1 MPLWTIARHAAGHP
15 KGPEASCGG
24 LGLLRRAFFW
34 KGNNM
39 EPIVINTVI
48 NTDKEL
54 ERLEG
59 VIRKNLAAFYEV
71 GQALMAIRDKRLY
84 LHKNGG
90 KYQTFEAY
98 CQGVWDFNSSRAR
111 QLIMAT
117 EALENVKS
125 VTSGNTPSSERQA
138 RPLSKLEPEQQ
149 RQAWQKAVET
159 APEGKVTAA
168 HVARV
173 VKGMTEPEEEKGD
186 ELKESY
192 ALYQMKRLWKSA
204 SKKDRQRFLER
215 IDQRAEAKNP
225 HSTCTEA
232 MQFAVI
238 AISQLERIR
247 DDDPEKVMVFNWIKD
262 WINIKTQDN
271 TATDAMQFAMLAI
284 SAFERT
290 RFDDPDRV
298 NALNRVKNWI
308 NNRLK

>member
-1 MPLWTIARHAAGHP
+1 MVDDPGRLALAGRSRIQ
-15 KGPEASCGG
+15 KGEDSNMETLTPVA
-24 LGLLRRAFFW
+24 
-34 KGNNM
+34 NM
-39 EPIVINTVI
+39 EPIVINTG
-48 NTDKEL
+48 KEL

-84 LHKNGG
+84 LCKNGG

-125 VTSGNTPSSERQA
+125 VTTVTPVTESQA

-173 VKGMTEPEEEKGD
+173 VKGMTEPEGGKGD

-192 ALYQMKRLWKSA
+192 TLYQMKRLWKSA
-204 SKKDRQRFLER
+204 SKRDRQRFLER
-215 IDQRAEAKNP
+215 IDQRAEAKIP
-225 HSTCTEA
+225 HNTCTEA
-232 MQFAVI
+232 MQFAMI
-238 AISQLERIR
+238 AISQLERTR

-262 WINIKTQDN
+262 WINIKSQDN
-271 TATDAMQFAMLAI
+271 TATEAMQFAMLAI

-308 NNRLK
+308 NDRLK